1 MVTLKMSGGG
11 EGTSQG
17 STEEKGSNLWSLL
30 PTFDPSV
37 DNAKEYADK
46 VRFLWGICPGKDRPM
61 LAPRLAFL
69 CKGTA
74 WSQVKN
80 LDSAKL
86 TDGKTGYKTLLLALP
101 TWEESAEL
109 QIYAP
114 FERAFY
120 KTVQKPDETAMSY
133 VNRINVIQ
141 RGFRRGWYGDH
152 CESGESICHF
162 ETKWTSCRGQEESDL
177 NVRWV

>member
-1 MVTLKMSGGG
+1 
-11 EGTSQG
+11 
-17 STEEKGSNLWSLL
+17 
-30 PTFDPSV
+30 
-37 DNAKEYADK
+37 
-46 VRFLWGICPGKDRPM
+46 M

-69 CKGTA
+69 WKGTA

-133 VNRINVIQ
+133 
-141 RGFRRGWYGDH
+141 GFPRGWYGDH

-162 ETKWTSCRGQEESDL
+162 ETKWISCIGQEENDL